1 MQYYLL
7 MPGDSEKE
15 LSDANLLGESSFDT
29 FWSGQGLKVLMRLV
43 DSKPELLESVTIK
56 TDQNKS
62 ITVAQ
67 FLDDI
72 RKLNVRY

>member
-7 MPGDSEKE
+7 MPGDNEKE

-29 FWSGQGLKVLMRLV
+29 FWSGQGLKVLMKLV
-43 DSKPELLESVTIK
+43 DSKPELLENVTIK